1 MFVCLHP
8 EGISKAQ
15 RALVAHCNL
24 LLVMNRWM
32 RCDLETVH
40 ELAKVERSNG
50 VHAHVHMCVV
60 KGVQEQ
66 MSVNGVRV
74 QMFVCL

>member
-1 MFVCLHP
+1 MVFINI
-8 EGISKAQ
+8 EDA
-15 RALVAHCNL
+15 R
-24 LLVMNRWM
+24 
-32 RCDLETVH
+32 
-40 ELAKVERSNG
+40 ERSNG

-74 QMFVCL
+74 QMFVCS